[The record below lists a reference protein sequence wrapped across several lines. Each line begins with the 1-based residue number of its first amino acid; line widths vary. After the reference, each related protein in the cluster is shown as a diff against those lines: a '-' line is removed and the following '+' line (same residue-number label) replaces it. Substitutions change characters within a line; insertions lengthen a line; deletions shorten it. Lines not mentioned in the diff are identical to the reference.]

1 MSTEAIASRRVVA
14 IQAGRFLAVGGG
26 SYLFNLGMY
35 ALGLKLGLHYLTAA
49 VVAYACG
56 YGLNF
61 FLNRHWTFEVGAT
74 SARGQ
79 FLRFTVVSLVA
90 LAIDLILL
98 RTFVEV
104 AGLPRLPAQALA
116 VAIVAPLSFVG
127 NRLWSFRR

>member
-1 MSTEAIASRRVVA
+1 MSSAIESRRLVA

-35 ALGLKLGLHYLTAA
+35 ALGLRLGLHYLMAA

-61 FLNRHWTFEVGAT
+61 LLNRHWTFGVGAA

-79 FLRFTVVSLVA
+79 FVRFTVVSLLA

-98 RTFVEV
+98 RTFVEAV
-104 AGLPRLPAQALA
+104 GMPRLPAQALA
-116 VAIVAPLSFVG
+116 VAIVAPLSFIA